1 MHDVHSRG
9 YSRIRVPFVALFLAL
24 ALTGAAAADPFASFP
39 PGLSGEYAVY
49 RDYTWKSP
57 TWIGLL
63 RYDETTWGALCVT
76 PSTGSRV
83 SILFRG
89 EISEGAFVLV
99 GQSIISKIGPGD
111 VPAVNYLMKLIPE
124 TYRWRHDAASVV
136 PASAGSATIKALL
149 GSSPRS
155 DLLPRAVVTAQD
167 LPTFGGKVSLVWLPE
182 TPATGLAGMVGS
194 GGVPVL
200 SLARAGRIRSGGE
213 DEFFGFTPIA
223 DAVPGKA
230 LSVPAKR
237 VTEKRLVDGIQLTLD
252 GQWTMVADN
261 TYFMGNSAVIIV
273 DTIDLGAMGLPRDNL
288 PLSMVRLFS
297 PSSGGS
303 WAIPGELSLSGTAKR
318 FRIVNLFQ
326 DGPTGIRNRDIKLCV
341 PSTDG
346 KKCTVVSLSVQ
357 ETAYSEN
364 KAYFDGL
371 F

>member
-1 MHDVHSRG
+1 MHDVHFSRG
-9 YSRIRVPFVALFLAL
+9 ARSRVPFVALFFAF
-24 ALTGAAAADPFASFP
+24 ALTGAVFADPFASFP
-39 PGLSGEYAVY
+39 QGLSGDYAVY

-63 RYDETTWGALCVT
+63 RYDDTTWGALCVT

-89 EISEGAFVLV
+89 EISDGTFVLV
-99 GQSIISKIGPGD
+99 GQSIISNIGPGD

-124 TYRWRHDAASVV
+124 TYRWRHDAASAVSATDG
-136 PASAGSATIKALL
+136 ASAAKALL

-155 DLLPRAVVTAQD
+155 SLLPQAVVTAQD
-167 LPTFGGKVSLVWLPE
+167 LPSFGGKVSLVWLPE
-182 TPATGLAGMVGS
+182 TPAMGLAGMVGS
-194 GGVPVL
+194 GGVPIL
-200 SLARAGRIRSGGE
+200 NLARAGRIRSGGE
-213 DEFFGFTPIA
+213 DEFFGFTPIS

-237 VTEKRLVDGIQLTLD
+237 VTEKRSVDGIQLTLD

-261 TYFMGNSAVIIV
+261 TYFLGNSAVIIV
-273 DTIDLGAMGLPRDNL
+273 DTIDLEAMGIPRDNL

-303 WAIPGELSLSGTAKR
+303 WAIPGELGVSGTAKR

-341 PSTDG
+341 PSADG
-346 KKCTVVSLSVQ
+346 KKCMVVSLSVQ
-357 ETAYSEN
+357 ETAYKDN
-364 KAYFDGL
+364 KAYFDSL